1 MRLLLLNPNTSVQI
15 TERLV
20 ASARSALF
28 PGDYLHAET
37 AQVGPLAIRSEAQAL
52 EAADRIVAMADAFGA
67 AYDAVLV
74 GISLDC
80 GLAAARERLAPKPV
94 IGMTQAACLSAGLYG
109 SRFGLLTIGSAMAP
123 LYQAHI
129 ETLGLG
135 AALVG
140 IRAPDLPQAFSASA
154 SDLSE
159 EVLQALTAGSCE
171 LIAQGAQSVVLAGAV
186 LCGYAEALQA
196 RLERPVLDGMR
207 CAVLQARVHVNACGY
222 KAPLA

>member
-15 TERLV
+15 TERLS
-20 ASARSALF
+20 ASARSALW
-28 PGDYLHAET
+28 PGDELHAET

-52 EAADRIVAMADAFGA
+52 EAADRIVAMAEAFGA

-123 LYQAHI
+123 LYQAHV
-129 ETLGLG
+129 EALGLG
-135 AALVG
+135 ATLVG
-140 IRAPDLPQAFSASA
+140 IRAPDLPQAFSAA
-154 SDLSE
+154 AGDLSE
-159 EVLQALTAGSCE
+159 EVLQALAAGSRE
-171 LIAQGAQSVVLAGAV
+171 LMAQGAQSLVLAGAV

-196 RLERPVLDGMR
+196 RLEWPVLDGMR
-207 CAVLQARVHVNACGY
+207 CAVLQARVRLNT
-222 KAPLA
+222 